1 MNLVTG
7 AKGSY
12 SYNPWLD
19 CAQLKGGQMKGV
31 GWYRGRGLRAQSP
44 VQMCCVLSGTVFL
57 SSKSYLD
64 WKVFGFQLP
73 CSWISRT
80 SSWAS
85 TRKSGQG
92 GRGRAAGHGGI
103 QTQEFLDPFES
114 PPTPFKRRLFFR
126 AGCLECGGRASSIWA
141 GLGAKNNVA
150 KTLDIFY

>member
-1 MNLVTG
+1 
-7 AKGSY
+7 
-12 SYNPWLD
+12 
-19 CAQLKGGQMKGV
+19 MKGV
-31 GWYRGRGLRAQSP
+31 GWYRGRGLRAPSP
-44 VQMCCVLSGTVFL
+44 VQMCCVRSGTVFL

-103 QTQEFLDPFES
+103 QTQEFLD
-114 PPTPFKRRLFFR
+114 RLSLLPLPSKGAFFFQ
-126 AGCLECGGRASSIWA
+126 GKLPGVWGKGLQHLGWA
-141 GLGAKNNVA
+141 RS
-150 KTLDIFY
+150 